1 MIAAEVAGVCF
12 TVHPVTQD
20 ENQMLIES
28 CWGLG
33 ERLVQGLVTPDSYI
47 VEKNTG
53 TILDTNV
60 NFQEH
65 MMTRDVAGTQTIDV
79 PLAKQKKQKLTEH
92 EIQELADLCF
102 KIEKHYGKPRDIE
115 WVLEKER
122 FSIVQA
128 RPITTLVEKTEE

>member
-1 MIAAEVAGVCF
+1 MSVAVVVQKMIAAEVAGVCF

-33 ERLVQGLVTPDSYI
+33 ESLVQGLVTPDSYI

-79 PLAKQKKQKLTEH
+79 PLAKQKNRNSQNMRYKSLLTC
-92 EIQELADLCF
+92 AS
-102 KIEKHYGKPRDIE
+102 R
-115 WVLEKER
+115 
-122 FSIVQA
+122 
-128 RPITTLVEKTEE
+128 